1 MGNDAL
7 LNQLRF
13 AHSRFF
19 NFLVKNLARLGRN
32 ARGNLDFRHNFFD
45 NKKCVLST
53 LYRNLSDNS
62 LYIKFF
68 FLSCMTFL
76 SDNRG
81 MTTRD
86 TKKTRLSVRL
96 STQAAALLAAYE
108 RSLAGRSRRK
118 VNRSWVIDRMIVA
131 HFGKKEGAK

>member
-1 MGNDAL
+1 MRA
-7 LNQLRF
+7 
-13 AHSRFF
+13 F
-19 NFLVKNLARLGRN
+19 N
-32 ARGNLDFRHNFFD
+32 
-45 NKKCVLST
+45 T
-53 LYRNLSDNS
+53 LPQFVRQFVIYQV
-62 LYIKFF
+62 F
-68 FLSCMTFL
+68 FLELYDVL